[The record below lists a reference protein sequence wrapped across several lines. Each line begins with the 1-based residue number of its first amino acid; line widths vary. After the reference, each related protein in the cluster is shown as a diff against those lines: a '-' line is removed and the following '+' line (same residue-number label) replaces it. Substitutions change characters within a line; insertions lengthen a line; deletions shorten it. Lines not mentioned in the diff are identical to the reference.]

1 MSLIVFIIPYL
12 ASILQFS
19 TLNYMKWRNLK
30 VGVKIGLGFLVMV
43 VLAGLIGLVAYLRM
57 GRIQT
62 ETDKL
67 SSDYIPAISESFS
80 LDQSWIEIMKALQ
93 AYDMTGDAYYLNR
106 AKSKVSRFTSSIDNL
121 NTITGT
127 SERLKSSH
135 EDVVNLKKESDT
147 FTQRLKE
154 YEALVGECST
164 QLSRLES
171 AFENW
176 KKSQGQ
182 SMSGLAGRLYEI
194 NYLIFRA
201 KSEENPGLLASIGSD
216 ISSLRSMYAGSGRAG
231 KDLDEYADAA
241 TKFSAAY
248 TLARKSQLYRK
259 ELESNIYWDVKG
271 VSDIGLDKV
280 TATGTSTYETIRA
293 QKTFLIVAIL
303 IVLILGIGLLLIIVQ
318 SITRPILEGIRMA
331 NRIAEGDLS
340 QSIDLDRED
349 EVGLLISA
357 LNKVAQNLQSI
368 IRHLNEYSE
377 IISGSGDKLL
387 NTADLIADGSRQQA
401 SASEEISSS
410 LEEVYANIQQNTNNA
425 KETQGI
431 AESSS
436 QEVNKSK
443 ESFKIV
449 NQSLKDIT
457 DKVKIIND
465 IAFQTNI
472 LALNAAIEAARAG
485 EHGKGFAVVAGE
497 VKKLAEKSKEAAFVI
512 NEVSGSTMV
521 MSLTARR
528 ELESLIPEIE
538 KTAKLI
544 QGITHASEEQVSG
557 IEQINTSMQ
566 QLNMVV
572 QNNVQRSDELNSQ
585 SQDLARQAQELKML
599 ISRFKLAE

>member
-1 MSLIVFIIPYL
+1 
-12 ASILQFS
+12 
-19 TLNYMKWRNLK
+19 MKWRNLK

>member
-1 MSLIVFIIPYL
+1 
-12 ASILQFS
+12 
-19 TLNYMKWRNLK
+19 
-30 VGVKIGLGFLVMV
+30 MV

-80 LDQSWIEIMKALQ
+80 LSQSWIEITKSLQ
-93 AYDMTGDAYYLNR
+93 AYDISGDDYYLNR
-106 AKSKVSRFTSSIDNL
+106 AKTRLNRFSTAIDNL

-127 SERLKSSH
+127 SEKLKSSH
-135 EDVVNLKKESDT
+135 EDIVNLKKESDT
-147 FTQRLKE
+147 YLALLKD

-164 QLSRLES
+164 ELIRLDS
-171 AFENW
+171 AYENW
-176 KKSQGQ
+176 KNIQGQ
-182 SMSGLAGRLYEI
+182 SMTSLAGRLYEI

-201 KSEENPGLLASIGSD
+201 KSEEDPGQLATINSD
-216 ISSLRSMYAGSGRAG
+216 IASLRNMLAGSGRAG
-231 KDLDEYADAA
+231 KVLNDFADAA
-241 TKFSAAY
+241 SKFSVAF
-248 TLARKSQLYRK
+248 TKSKKSQLYRM

-280 TATGTSTYETIRA
+280 VATGTSTYETIRA
-293 QKTFLIVAIL
+293 QKVFLIASVL
-303 IVLILGIGLLLIIVQ
+303 IVLILGVGLLLVIVQ
-318 SITRPILEGIRMA
+318 SITRPIHEGIRMA

-340 QSIDLDRED
+340 QSIELNRED

-368 IRHLNEYSE
+368 IRHLHEYSE

-387 NTADLIADGSRQQA
+387 KTADLIAEGSRQQA

-410 LEEVYANIQQNTNNA
+410 LEEVYANVQQNTDNA

-436 QEVNKSK
+436 REVNKSK

-538 KTAKLI
+538 KTASLI
-544 QGITHASEEQVSG
+544 QGITHSSEEQVSG

-566 QLNMVV
+566 QFNVVV

-585 SQDLARQAQELKML
+585 SQELAQQAQELKTL
-599 ISRFKLAE
+599 ISQFRLAN

>member
-1 MSLIVFIIPYL
+1 
-12 ASILQFS
+12 
-19 TLNYMKWRNLK
+19 MKWRNLK

-410 LEEVYANIQQNTNNA
+410 LGEVYANIQQNTNNA